1 MPKAPGQP
9 GALKRKIF
17 ACQTK
22 KTEHMTYSYANMP
35 LPFFGLLLI
44 CDIPLRRPRAGPE
57 HLKMCKAKVFME
69 DSGVLYS

>member
-1 MPKAPGQP
+1 
-9 GALKRKIF
+9 
-17 ACQTK
+17 
-22 KTEHMTYSYANMP
+22 MTYSYATMP

-69 DSGVLYS
+69 DSGMHYGVLYS